1 MFSGLPAVTF
11 NAWLLGAHN
20 RSNRIQ
26 MIHGILIQNEHN
38 NESTPVSIDE
48 NRRGFGPELRICL
61 ARTLTG
67 GAAYGSGSV
76 LAVVDFVILPRHGRP
91 YRISNNGQ

>member
-1 MFSGLPAVTF
+1 MRTITSRPRSLLMVAV
-11 NAWLLGAHN
+11 
-20 RSNRIQ
+20 
-26 MIHGILIQNEHN
+26 
-38 NESTPVSIDE
+38 VD
-48 NRRGFGPELRICL
+48 GPELRICL

-76 LAVVDFVILPRHGRP
+76 LAAVDFVVLPRHRRP